1 MKLGGSL
8 RPCGG
13 ADGRV
18 DCVATATIRARAR
31 RGLGER
37 GQLITAGKGPT
48 WKVAHLRTAHSS
60 GTPRR
65 SNSCVIPE
73 PGGRNGPRPPR
84 GPWMF
89 CWAYHLG
96 PSRRQLR
103 APGLGVDAVAARCA
117 QALGQQVRSRDG
129 GVAGESDSPAPAP
142 ELCHLAPCDLHKSC
156 NPSEPSR
163 PPMQNEAGDTLQE
176 ATRRDWNSITRPSA
190 EPDPTGAPEG
200 SRHHGVS
207 DGGFR
212 TPGPVS
218 QATAVP
224 GGPASFSPPPPP
236 PPPLSPLLLHV
247 LHVLAVMLC

>member
-1 MKLGGSL
+1 MKLGGSP

-37 GQLITAGKGPT
+37 GQLVTAGKGPT
-48 WKVAHLRTAHSS
+48 WKVAHLRAAHSS

-96 PSRRQLR
+96 PSRRPLR

-129 GVAGESDSPAPAP
+129 AWLGNQTAQHRHLSSATWRRATFTSHVIPPSPRVL
-142 ELCHLAPCDLHKSC
+142 LCKTRLATPCR
-156 NPSEPSR
+156 R
-163 PPMQNEAGDTLQE
+163 PPGV
-176 ATRRDWNSITRPSA
+176 
-190 EPDPTGAPEG
+190 TGT
-200 SRHHGVS
+200 V
-207 DGGFR
+207 
-212 TPGPVS
+212 
-218 QATAVP
+218 
-224 GGPASFSPPPPP
+224 
-236 PPPLSPLLLHV
+236 
-247 LHVLAVMLC
+247 